1 MKDWRRYF
9 NTLTLHIAGVVI
21 LLGVVIF
28 LGVRALV
35 AIHEAGALQ
44 STEYQQA
51 QIRYAQLQAQ
61 MGHLQGLP
69 QKVDQSRKDA
79 GRFFDK
85 RIAQNYSTVVEQLGN
100 TAIKNQ
106 VRLTRAQYTPAP
118 ATDALTEVRID
129 ASLSGDYIPLMHF
142 INDLERDKDH
152 VFFLIAGV
160 TFTGQQGGT
169 VNLRLRLIT
178 YISANATDL
187 PPAAGEESV
196 SEGGER

>member
-1 MKDWRRYF
+1 VKDWRRYF
-9 NTLTLHIAGVVI
+9 NTLALHLAGVVI
-21 LLGVVIF
+21 LFGIVIF
-28 LGVRALV
+28 LAVRALV
-35 AIHEAGALQ
+35 AVHQAGALQ

-51 QIRYAQLQAQ
+51 QIQFAQLQAR
-61 MGHLQGLP
+61 MAHLQGLP

-79 GRFFDK
+79 GKFFDK

-100 TAIKNQ
+100 TAIRNQ

-129 ASLSGDYIPLMHF
+129 ANLSGDYIPLMHF

-152 VFFLIAGV
+152 VFFLISGV

-187 PPAAGEESV
+187 PPAAAEESV
-196 SEGGER
+196 SEEGER

>member
-1 MKDWRRYF
+1 VKDWRRYI
-9 NTLTLHIAGVVI
+9 NTLTLHLAGVVI
-21 LLGVVIF
+21 LFGVVIF
-28 LGVRALV
+28 LAVRALV
-35 AIHEAGALQ
+35 AVHQAGALQ
-44 STEYQQA
+44 SAEYQQA
-51 QIRYAQLQAQ
+51 QIQFAQLQAR
-61 MGHLQGLP
+61 MAHLQGLP

-79 GRFFDK
+79 GKFFDK

-100 TAIKNQ
+100 TAIRNQ

-129 ASLSGDYIPLMHF
+129 ANLSGDYIPLMHF

-152 VFFLIAGV
+152 VFFLISGV
-160 TFTGQQGGT
+160 TFPGQQGGT

-187 PPAAGEESV
+187 PPAAAEESV
-196 SEGGER
+196 SEEGER